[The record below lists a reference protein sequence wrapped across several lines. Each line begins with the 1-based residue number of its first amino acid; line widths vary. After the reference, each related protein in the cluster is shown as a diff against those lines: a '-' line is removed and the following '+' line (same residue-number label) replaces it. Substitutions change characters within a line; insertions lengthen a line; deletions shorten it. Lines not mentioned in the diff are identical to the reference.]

1 MGFIC
6 KIKDNKYLDNPIDRD
21 LGLSNIYNINSKTN
35 FCFESFNGPSYYV
48 SGATKP
54 LTGNTSP
61 CSGSPTN
68 CYSVYNFSEVDEVN
82 LDFNFTGSTDY
93 TGYTGSFCY
102 NIYNRKNFTLETPN
116 KTLNQTP
123 SDYSKCINFSAITSS
138 TINEIISLG
147 NLPFTNTDYMLRSYY
162 KFIPKECIKK
172 EINTWTSG
180 NQLNKFDFDF
190 DWYFI
195 TVTDPQKPKIVDTNE
210 ELIDSVTLVQERI
223 NGARFQNYF
232 ELSNQPIGNKIN
244 LYVNGVRLS
253 YGLDFTLDTSLFPR
267 TNPVVNI
274 FSGDIESTD
283 IITVVYLV
291 GPESYQTALGLA
303 KNDLFEI
310 DTFQVSGFTTN
321 VTASTVNI
329 VNNNTVKGTQEVF
342 LTNNYDYNS
351 SIVAVVN
358 GVTLFE
364 NLEYYKSTTTPN
376 KIILNPN
383 NMVIKEGD
391 ILSFW
396 YFKTKFNEDND
407 LGTLN
412 KNSIRLQWKTEPIRE
427 QLYNTG
433 KFVVEVTEKSDT
445 NWINLFYTTTI
456 NYSNNTTIYESNV
469 TNLEV
474 NKDYKFRIIFNKT
487 YKNIL
492 KEDIITSSEVI
503 GYFNTK
509 NDKIIY
515 SY

>member
-1 MGFIC
+1 MGFLC
-6 KIKDNKYLDNPIDRD
+6 KIKDDKYLDNPIDRD
-21 LGLSNIYNINSKTN
+21 LGLSNIYNINSETN
-35 FCFESFNGPSYYV
+35 FCFESFNGPTYYI

-54 LTGNTSP
+54 ITGNTSP

-68 CYSVYNFSEVDEVN
+68 CNSVYNFSEIEDFN
-82 LDFNFTGSTDY
+82 LGFNFTGSTDY

-102 NIYNRKNFTLETPN
+102 NMYNRNNFTLNKPT

-138 TINEIISLG
+138 TINESISLG
-147 NLPFTNTDYMLRSYY
+147 NLPFTNTDYMLRGYY
-162 KFIPKECIKK
+162 KFTPKECVKK

-180 NQLNKFDFDF
+180 SQLNNFEFDF

-195 TVTDPQKPKIVDTNE
+195 TVTDPPKPIIVDTTE
-210 ELIDSVTLVQERI
+210 DLIDTVTLVQERI
-223 NGARFQNYF
+223 DGARFKNFFQ
-232 ELSNQPIGNKIN
+232 LSNQPIGNKIN

-267 TNPVVNI
+267 TNPIVNI
-274 FSGDIESTD
+274 FSDNIESRD
-283 IITVVYLV
+283 IITLVYLV
-291 GPESYQTALGLA
+291 GPQSYQSVLGLA

-310 DTFQVSGFTTN
+310 DTFQVTGFTTN
-321 VTASTVNI
+321 VSASTVNI
-329 VNNNTVKGTQEVF
+329 VNNNTTKRTQEVF
-342 LTNNYDYNS
+342 LTNDYDYNS
-351 SIVAVVN
+351 SVVAVVN
-358 GVTLFE
+358 GVTLLE
-364 NLEYYKSTTTPN
+364 NLEYYKSSTVPN

-383 NMVIKEGD
+383 NIDIKEGD

-396 YFKTKFNEDND
+396 YFKPKFSTDND
-407 LGTLN
+407 LGTLE

-433 KFVVEVTEKSDT
+433 DFVVEVTEKTDI
-445 NWINLFYTTTI
+445 NWINSIYTETI
-456 NYSNNTTIYESNV
+456 NYSNNTTVYESDV

-474 NKDYKFRIIFNKT
+474 NKDYKFRVIFNKT

-492 KEDIITSSEVI
+492 KEDITTSSEVI

-509 NDKIIY
+509 NDKLIY
-515 SY
+515 GY